1 VIPQPPAREAPP
13 AQRWKAAVLMYGQP
27 RMLSMLAL
35 GFSAGLPWMLYFQT
49 LSAWLRQVGT
59 ARATIGL
66 IALVGLP
73 YTVKF
78 LWAPIVDRWR
88 LPLLGGV
95 FGQRRGWMLLAQLG
109 IAAGLA
115 GIALTDPV
123 AHLGSIV
130 GLALL
135 VAFSGATQDIVID
148 AWRIETSPAEMQGAM
163 VGGYQFGYRFAI
175 QVGSTGALW
184 MAGGLGWAMSYGA
197 MAVLA
202 LVGIITTLCVNEPQ
216 RVRPQ
221 ASIYAE
227 RRVVEWVER
236 RSHWPP
242 SLQAA
247 GATLIGAVIC
257 PLTDFFTRFGWQLGL
272 LVFGFV
278 STYRLTDYTAGT
290 MANSFYVD
298 IGYTL
303 QQMGVAKLYGAVPTF
318 LGIIAGGL
326 VFARY
331 GRTRSLL
338 FGGVLIILSTLGY
351 AVLAYYGKPS
361 PLGLALVI
369 GLDNLALGVHGT
381 VLIAFMSTL
390 TSVAYTATQY
400 ALLSSIY
407 ALTGKLV
414 MSTSGF
420 VVEAIGYPAFYVYA
434 AALSLPALL
443 LLQLLVNRRDLSR
456 LQAVA

>member
-1 VIPQPPAREAPP
+1 MNPPPPAKEAPP

-27 RMLSMLAL
+27 RMLSMLTL
-35 GFSAGLPWMLYFQT
+35 GFSAGLPWLLYFQT

-78 LWAPIVDRWR
+78 LWAPLVDRWR
-88 LPLLGGV
+88 LPLLGRV
-95 FGQRRGWMLLAQLG
+95 FGRRRAWMLLAQLG

-148 AWRIETSPAEMQGAM
+148 AWRIETAPPEMQGAL
-163 VGGYQFGYRFAI
+163 VGGYQFGYRFAM

-184 MAGGLGWAMSYGA
+184 MAGGMGWAMSYGV
-197 MAVLA
+197 MAVLT
-202 LVGIITTLCVNEPQ
+202 LIGITTTLFVQEPE
-216 RVRPQ
+216 RFRPQ

-227 RRVVEWVER
+227 QRVVEWVER
-236 RSHWPP
+236 RAHWPA
-242 SLQAA
+242 SLQAM

-257 PLTDFFTRFGWQLGL
+257 PLTDFFTRFGWQLAL

-290 MANSFYVD
+290 MANTFYVD
-298 IGYTL
+298 TGYTL
-303 QQMGVAKLYGAVPTF
+303 EQIGWARLYGLAPTF
-318 LGIIAGGL
+318 LGIVAAGL

-338 FGGVLIILSTLGY
+338 LGGVLVILSTLAY
-351 AVLAYYGKPS
+351 SVLAYYGKPS

-369 GLDNLALGVHGT
+369 GFDNFALGVHGT

-400 ALLSSIY
+400 AVLSSIY
-407 ALTGKLV
+407 AVTGKLV

-420 VVEAIGYPAFYVYA
+420 VVDAIGYPAFYIYA

-443 LLQLLVNRRDLSR
+443 LLQLLVKRSDLSR
-456 LQAVA
+456 LQAAA